1 MLLSVPM
8 KLIAKVTL
16 EEVEVLKGTIVKCLF
31 LTSSPGYGHT
41 RAAEA
46 IDLALR
52 SQYPEIETKYLNITS
67 LIDEQVST
75 AIQDGYLQM
84 TAEHPALYQKLYDL
98 DKDFYRQLAGK
109 IPADQHLIDFLDEQQ
124 NRSFPEV
131 FARSRFSLAACYKSF
146 DSALFN
152 TLINGICNRNRL
164 PAGRLLMQGLL
175 VLIFSILSSRL
186 KKFVNEYAP
195 DFLIAT
201 QMYPNALLSRS
212 IQKGAIKQPVIGVL
226 TDFGVHGVWVRDTTN
241 LYCVSHNQVSES
253 LQQEGVATNRIR
265 VTGIPLMPEF
275 AHLPTQEKA
284 RQDLGLKQ
292 VPTVLITGGLC
303 GIGVVEALKRLM
315 QDEQHQYQ
323 VLVTAGNNAD
333 INELQQLSHEY
344 QNRFYLY
351 SWRENMSELL
361 CAADVVVG
369 KPGGL
374 TVSETLAC
382 GRPFI
387 ATCCLGGQ
395 ELHNVQFLQSKGA
408 GLHVEPHKLAGVL
421 SGLFNDAEA
430 LQNMKQ
436 RAQRLGR
443 PHAAQAVV
451 AEVEDMMQKR
461 EFVFSKK
468 ALAGDL

>member
-1 MLLSVPM
+1 M
-8 KLIAKVTL
+8 
-16 EEVEVLKGTIVKCLF
+16 KCLF

-46 IDLALR
+46 IDLALK

-75 AIQDGYLQM
+75 AIQGGYLQM
-84 TAEHPALYQKLYDL
+84 TAEQPELYQKLYDL

-109 IPADQHLIDFLDEQQ
+109 APADQHLIDFLDEQQ
-124 NRSFPEV
+124 NRSFPEA
-131 FARSRFSLAACYKSF
+131 FSRSRFSLPAYYKSF

-152 TLINGICNRNRL
+152 TLINGICNRNRI
-164 PAGRLLMQGLL
+164 PTGRLLMQGLL
-175 VLIFSILSSRL
+175 ALIFSILSSRL

-201 QMYPNALLSRS
+201 QMYPNALLSHS
-212 IQKGAIKQPVIGVL
+212 IQKGAIKQPLIGVL

-241 LYCVSHNQVSES
+241 LYCVSHNEVAES
-253 LQQEGVATNRIR
+253 LGQQGVDKNLIR

-275 AHLPTQEKA
+275 ANLPTQEKA

-292 VPTVLITGGLC
+292 VPTVLITGGLF

-315 QDEQHQYQ
+315 QDKQHQYQ
-323 VLVTAGNNAD
+323 VLVTAGNNDMNA
-333 INELQQLSHEY
+333 LQQLTHEY

-351 SWRENMSELL
+351 GWRENMSELL

-395 ELHNVQFLQSKGA
+395 ELHNVQFLQSKGV
-408 GLHVEPHKLAGVL
+408 GLHVEPDQLPEVL
-421 SGLFNDAEA
+421 SGLFSDAEA

-468 ALAGDL
+468 ALVGDI